1 VRNEVTGNAPP
12 LPPEAAPSAPAGSGA
27 PAGQQTRRVWAAALG
42 GGLGG
47 AVGGALG
54 GAFGGTIQE
63 MDLPEPTAAVHG
75 AIYGLIGLGLLGGGA
90 GALAGLLVRSR
101 AGSRTVFLWLIIS
114 AYIAAL
120 VAGVETYQNGLPI
133 GLAQFALGLTELV
146 LMCVLLGPVCRLFW
160 KVRWLLLAWL
170 GLCLLGA
177 GYGRLYPPTF
187 PPLAPPPAEPVVQ
200 LRCAPLPGVLGY
212 VAEHHWF
219 LEFDPDEG
227 RWHRWELWQD
237 ADQPVLP
244 GGASWGHVHK
254 DLAGVESGVNGYP
267 PRVVAEWRG
276 QAARDLR
283 AALAAS
289 SDEYPYRGRYLAW
302 PGPNSNT
309 YIAWVLR
316 RSGVPADLGSLR
328 IGMDYLG
335 RFGGVAVSTTGTG
348 LQAETPVLGGKI
360 GPLEGVEV
368 HFLGF
373 TLGIDTWPPAVKTP
387 LGRIG
392 FPE

>member
-1 VRNEVTGNAPP
+1 MRNEATAAPP
-12 LPPEAAPSAPAGSGA
+12 LPPEAAPNAPGSGT
-27 PAGQQTRRVWAAALG
+27 PSGPKTRRVWAAALG
-42 GGLGG
+42 GALGG
-47 AVGGALG
+47 AVGGVLG
-54 GAFGGTIQE
+54 GAFGSTIQE
-63 MDLPEPTAAVHG
+63 MDLPEPTAALRG
-75 AIYGLIGLGLLGGGA
+75 AIYGLIGLGLLGAGA

-101 AGSRTVFLWLIIS
+101 AGSRTVFAWLTV
-114 AYIAAL
+114 AACIAAL
-120 VAGVETYQNGLPI
+120 VAAVETYQNGPLI

-146 LMCVLLGPVCRLFW
+146 VACVLLGPVCRLFW

-170 GLCLLGA
+170 GLCLIGA
-177 GYGRLYPPTF
+177 GYGRFYPPTF
-187 PPLAPPPAEPVVQ
+187 PPLALSPAEPIVQ
-200 LRCAPLPGVLGY
+200 LRCAPLPDVLGY

-237 ADQPVLP
+237 ADCPVLP

-254 DLAGVESGVNGYP
+254 DLGDVESGVNGYP
-267 PRVVAEWRG
+267 PRIVAEWRG

-289 SDEYPYRGRYLAW
+289 PDYPYRGRYLAW

-316 RSGVPADLGSLR
+316 RAGVPVDLGPLR
-328 IGMDYLG
+328 IGTDYLG
-335 RFGGVAVSTTGTG
+335 RLGGVAVSTTRTG
-348 LQAETPVLGGKI
+348 LQAETPVRGGKV
-360 GPLEGVEV
+360 GPLEGVEI
-368 HFLGF
+368 HFLCF

-387 LGRIG
+387 LGRVG